1 MKIGKDVTIH
11 PSAKIIHPERITM
24 GDSVIVDDF
33 VLIYAGKICTIGS
46 FVHIGASSSIGGGGE
61 LVMDDFS
68 GLSMGV
74 RVYTGNED
82 FSGESFTNPTVPDS
96 YRKPIRSSVRIG
108 KFAVLG
114 ANSVVLPGVTI
125 GEGAVVGACSLV
137 VRDCKPW
144 TVYLGNPAR
153 PVRPRPS
160 EKLLEMERQLREE
173 LYDAQGQYLPRSG
186 PQAWPSV
193 DRS

>member
-1 MKIGKDVTIH
+1 MKTGKDVFIH
-11 PSAKIIHPERITM
+11 SSAKIIHPERITM

-33 VLIYAGKICTIGS
+33 VLIYAGKSCTIGS
-46 FVHIGASSSIGGGGE
+46 FVHVGVSSSIGGGGE
-61 LVMDDFS
+61 LVMEDFS

-74 RVYTGNED
+74 RVLTGNED
-82 FSGESFTNPTVPDS
+82 FSGDSFTNPTVPEA
-96 YRKPIRSSVRIG
+96 YRRPIRSSVHIG

-160 EKLLEMERQLREE
+160 ETLLQMERQLREKV
-173 LYDAQGQYLPRSG
+173 YDTRGRYIPKS
-186 PQAWPSV
+186 
-193 DRS
+193 DREA